1 MFLLCTGGTDQR
13 SVETIIYVNTTARIH
28 VQKILNI
35 GQFQIQSCSQFCY
48 YCPIPFQPILYFNG
62 VWISDS
68 RVVYTVQYGTLMLNV
83 SNATSRDLGVYEVV
97 LEFCSGIPLLFTC
110 LSSYFWEV
118 IGFLQ
123 SPHAI
128 QQIFIQQYGKT
139 AFISAILFTVPYSST
154 SGLPTSCTITSQS

>member
-1 MFLLCTGGTDQR
+1 M
-13 SVETIIYVNTTARIH
+13 SAETIIYVNTTARIH

-48 YCPIPFQPILYFNG
+48 YCPIPFQALLYFNG

-97 LEFCSGIPLLFTC
+97 LEFCLGEPFFFTC
-110 LSSYFWEV
+110 LSPYFWGV
-118 IGFLQ
+118 IGYFE
-123 SPHAI
+123 SPHAR
-128 QQIFIQQYGKT
+128 QQISVQQYGKT
-139 AFISAILFTVPYSST
+139 EFISAILFTVPYSST